1 MASGEKSYS
10 LYIKK
15 AIAFSE
21 EDAVLLWQIRWE
33 DRIFVTKNSNE

>member
-10 LYIKK
+10 LTRK